1 MHFDIVI
8 VGGGPA
14 GTSAGLALSKFS
26 NSICI
31 IDKASFPRPKL
42 CAGIITQKTIQ
53 IMKKI
58 LPEFEFS
65 NYFFTNKVSLF
76 SQHDMSCEFSVKY
89 PLTIVEREQFDYDL
103 LLACKKN
110 GVHVFTQTS
119 FSEFNPDH
127 NNFILSNGE
136 VLSYNILIAADGIF
150 SQIRKRLGIPDIR
163 KGFCI
168 QNTIEISP
176 QLNATLANLDKV
188 FFDFANISF
197 GYNWV
202 LSNKKN
208 IIIGTGVLAETPIY
222 KQAFVEHEKLCAQL
236 GTSSS
241 INLKGAF
248 LPIGDVANQA
258 LHPYDNIILIGDA
271 AGYANPIT
279 GEGIYYAVLSG
290 YYAGKAYL
298 KDNIH
303 FRDTY
308 LLLTSPF
315 VNDLKDTVHLSRH
328 FYSEKMINNLIFQ
341 LKNCPDYISNICD
354 DVFSL
359 EQRSYQD
366 LFIELTDLFRRI

>member
-1 MHFDIVI
+1 MHYDIVI

-14 GTSAGLALSKFS
+14 GTSAGLTLSKFC

-31 IDKASFPRPKL
+31 IDKANFPRPKL

-53 IMKKI
+53 ALKKI

-65 NYFFTNKVSLF
+65 NYSFTNKVSLF
-76 SQHDMSCEFSVKY
+76 SQHGMNCEFSVKY
-89 PLTIVEREQFDYDL
+89 PLTLVERKQFDYEL

-110 GVHVFTQTS
+110 GVHVFEQTS

-127 NNFILSNGE
+127 NHLTLSNGD

-150 SQIRKRLGIPDIR
+150 SQIRKGLGVPDIK

-168 QNTIEISP
+168 QNNITISSQP
-176 QLNATLANLDKV
+176 NAALINLDKV
-188 FFDFANISF
+188 CFDFANISF

-202 LSNKKN
+202 LSNKN
-208 IIIGTGVLAETPIY
+208 NLIIGTGVLAETTKY

-236 GTSSS
+236 GISSS
-241 INLKGAF
+241 INLRGAF
-248 LPIGDVANQA
+248 LPIGEVANQTS
-258 LHPYDNIILIGDA
+258 HPYDNIILIGDA

-279 GEGIYYAVLSG
+279 GEGLYYAILSG

-303 FRDTY
+303 VKDAF
-308 LLLTSPF
+308 LSLISPF
-315 VNDLKDTVHLSRH
+315 ECALKNTVRLSRH

-341 LKNCPDYISNICD
+341 LKNCPEYISNICD

-366 LFIELTDLFRRI
+366 LFLELTDLFR

>member
-1 MHFDIVI
+1 MHYDIVI

-14 GTSAGLALSKFS
+14 GTSAGLTLSKFC

-53 IMKKI
+53 TLKNI
-58 LPEFEFS
+58 LPEFEFN
-65 NYFFTNKVSLF
+65 NYSFTNKVSLF
-76 SQHDMSCEFSVKY
+76 SQHNMNCEFSVKY
-89 PLTIVEREQFDYDL
+89 PLILVDREQFDYEL
-103 LLACKKN
+103 LLACKKK
-110 GVHVFTQTS
+110 GVHVLEQTS

-127 NNFILSNGE
+127 NNLILSNGE

-150 SQIRKRLGIPDIR
+150 SKIRKKLGIPDIK

-168 QNTIEISP
+168 QNNIAISP
-176 QLNATLANLDKV
+176 QLNATLINLDKV
-188 FFDFANISF
+188 CFDFANISF

-202 LSNKKN
+202 LSNKNN
-208 IIIGTGVLAETPIY
+208 IIIGTGVLAETLMY

-248 LPIGDVANQA
+248 LPIGDVADQA
-258 LHPYDNIILIGDA
+258 LHPYDNVILIGDA

-279 GEGIYYAVLSG
+279 GEGIYYAILSG

-303 FRDTY
+303 IRDTF
-308 LLLTSPF
+308 LSLSSHF
-315 VNDLKDTVHLSRH
+315 ESDLKDIVRLSNH

-341 LKNCPDYISNICD
+341 LKNCPDYVSNICD

-359 EQRSYQD
+359 EQRSYRD
-366 LFIELTDLFRRI
+366 LFIELTDLFR